1 MTILSKTFIKEDR
14 NHAKYFAVVE
24 ACPACAG
31 TGNLP
36 EYYMIDG
43 GICYTCK
50 GSGIHCYNDKEYTP
64 EYEAKLRADRL
75 GREEKAQ
82 AIINA
87 DVEKYLSGESKIYF
101 GKYNHKSI
109 LEVAEENYSYLLW
122 LATRSSDAALSIA
135 CSKIVEDGEEARL
148 EERAAKLAELQY
160 VGKAGDKIQVE
171 VTLEKEA
178 RYETQY
184 GLMILYKFK
193 DVDGNI
199 LVWNTSTFLCRRNV
213 VDGCEYS
220 VGITEGETVTINAT
234 IKSHSEYN
242 GEKQTVITRVKLV

>member
-14 NHAKYFAVVE
+14 NHTKYYDIVE
-24 ACPACAG
+24 TCPSCG
-31 TGNLP
+31 GSGVLP
-36 EYYMIDG
+36 EYEHIESG
-43 GICYTCK
+43 RCFKCE
-50 GSGIHCYNDKEYTP
+50 GSGRAFSISKEYTA
-64 EYEAKLRADRL
+64 EHEAKLEAARIK
-75 GREEKAQ
+75 REEAKA
-82 AIINA
+82 AIVKA
-87 DVEKYLSGESKIYF
+87 DTEKYLSGESKIYF

-109 LEVAEENYSYLLW
+109 LEVAEEDYSYLLW
-122 LATRSSDAALSIA
+122 LATGKETPLSLA
-135 CSKIVEDGEEARL
+135 CSQIVAAGEAARL
-148 EERAAKLAELQY
+148 EERAAKLAELEY
-160 VGKAGDKIQVE
+160 VGNVSDKIQVE

-184 GLMILYKFK
+184 GLMSLYKFK

-220 VGITEGETVTINAT
+220 VGITEGETVTIKAT
-234 IKSHSEYN
+234 IKAHSEYN